1 MLPFS
6 IYAIHLSPTIICD
19 SSLSIIFDSSL
30 SRHHLRFNSNP
41 VPSLRFLSLPPPFS
55 VHLYTSCTPSSIA
68 HLFKS
73 LVAKLTGVDVLKV
86 DAEKGKIT
94 VATAI
99 RKAGYSDERWTTK
112 ETRSQT

>member
-1 MLPFS
+1 MQKKFVYKY
-6 IYAIHLSPTIICD
+6 IYVYYFRK
-19 SSLSIIFDSSL
+19 LSI
-30 SRHHLRFNSNP
+30 SNQKC
-41 VPSLRFLSLPPPFS
+41 RIGFLK
-55 VHLYTSCTPSSIA
+55 A
-68 HLFKS
+68 
-73 LVAKLTGVDVLKV
+73 VAKLTGVDVLKV